1 MYLYTMQSTL
11 FLLQTTLGENWS
23 TIPEEVKEIASNLEV
38 FIVENLRSARRHLR
52 KLGNTKDFDA
62 EVSIYELD
70 KHQPNIENLFNFIN
84 KHKEAGKNIGLLSEA
99 GNPCIADPGAGAVE
113 LSHQLGLV
121 VKPLVGPSSILMA
134 LIASGFN
141 GQQFSFNGYLPIDSN
156 EKRTAL
162 KKLENL
168 VRQTGF
174 TQIFMETPYRNEK
187 LIEEMIKTLHPDTK
201 LCIAA
206 DIGEADEFIETRLVK
221 KWKQHPNLHKRPA
234 VFVLGR

>member
-1 MYLYTMQSTL
+1 M
-11 FLLQTTLGENWS
+11 LLPDHATV
-23 TIPEEVKEIASNLEV
+23 P
-38 FIVENLRSARRHLR
+38 
-52 KLGNTKDFDA
+52 
-62 EVSIYELD
+62 
-70 KHQPNIENLFNFIN
+70 
-84 KHKEAGKNIGLLSEA
+84 
-99 GNPCIADPGAGAVE
+99 
-113 LSHQLGLV
+113 
-121 VKPLVGPSSILMA
+121 
-134 LIASGFN
+134 
-141 GQQFSFNGYLPIDSN
+141 QQFSFNGYLPIDSN

-206 DIGEADEFIETRLVK
+206 DIGEADEFIETRLVT

-234 VFVLGR
+234 VFVLVESLFTSRASSPDRMHRRLTHRIAAHRRTSPHFALVRFVAAHHSNLHRSSTTRRPATPRR

>member
-1 MYLYTMQSTL
+1 MQSTL
-11 FLLQTTLGENWS
+11 YLLPTTLGENWA
-23 TIPEEVKEIASNLEV
+23 TIPEEVKEIAANLDV
-38 FIVENLRSARRHLR
+38 FVVENLRSARRHLR
-52 KLGNTKDFDA
+52 KLGNTKEFDT
-62 EVSIYELD
+62 EVSFYELD

-84 KHKEAGKNIGLLSEA
+84 KHKNARKNIGLLSEA

-113 LSHQLGLV
+113 LAHQLGLI

-141 GQQFSFNGYLPIDSN
+141 GQQFSFNGYLPIDN
-156 EKRTAL
+156 HEKRAAL
-162 KKLENL
+162 KKLENI
-168 VRQTGF
+168 VRQSGF

-187 LIEEMIKTLHPDTK
+187 LIEEMIKNLHPETK

-206 DIGEADEFIETRLVK
+206 DIGEADEFIETRLIK
-221 KWKQHPNLHKRPA
+221 NWKQHPNLHKRPA